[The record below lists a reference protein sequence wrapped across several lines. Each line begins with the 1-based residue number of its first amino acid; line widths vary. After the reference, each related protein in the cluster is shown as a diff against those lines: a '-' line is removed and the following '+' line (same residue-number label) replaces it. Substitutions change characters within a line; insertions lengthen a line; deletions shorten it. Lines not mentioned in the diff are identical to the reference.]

1 MKQRARLPG
10 NSGNL
15 TASAPRLADWSFQ
28 LPQIRTVYSTGACTE
43 SAVSVG
49 PENSSTRIDQACSF
63 AVFVATI
70 AVVEWTGNYTM
81 TGVESRSSVSV
92 DS

>member
-15 TASAPRLADWSFQ
+15 TASARLVFPVASYPHGIFYRCVHGVSCFC
-28 LPQIRTVYSTGACTE
+28 RTGKFVDTDR
-43 SAVSVG
+43 
-49 PENSSTRIDQACSF
+49 SSLQFRC
-63 AVFVATI
+63 VVATI